1 MNWPRI
7 GVGCWQLGGE
17 TRFGGRETGWGP
29 LDEAAAAAILARSL
43 ALGLRLFD
51 TADAYGLGR
60 AESRLGH
67 ALAGVDDALVITKFG
82 QREVEGRA
90 TVDFSEAWLMQAVEG
105 SLARLRRRHLDVLL
119 LHSPPDDY
127 DYARHDRRPLDR
139 LVAEGVIGCWG
150 VSVRSRHGA
159 ERALHAGFG
168 EAIEL
173 IYNAFDRRVVEQVFP
188 LAAARGVRL
197 IARCPLGSGFLAG
210 SGRRVLPASDVR
222 AALPAA
228 QRAWLVEHGERFLHG
243 VPHPDGAAVTA
254 LRYVLSDPRIATVV
268 SGVRDPAQAEALA
281 RAAALG
287 PLSAAECAAIEQ
299 LLPTPCPAWP

>member
-1 MNWPRI
+1 MNWPRV

-29 LDEAAAAAILARSL
+29 LDDATAAAILERCL

-51 TADAYGLGR
+51 TADAYGRGCAETRLGR
-60 AESRLGH
+60 ALQR
-67 ALAGVDDALVITKFG
+67 VDDALVITKFG
-82 QREVEGRA
+82 QREVDGRG

-105 SLARLRRRHLDVLL
+105 SLARLGRRRLDVLL

-127 DYARHDRRPLDR
+127 DYAGHDRRALDR
-139 LVAEGVIGCWG
+139 LVAEGVVGCWG

-159 ERALHAGFG
+159 ERALRAGFG

-173 IYNAFDRRVVEQVFP
+173 IYNAFDRRVVDQVFP

-210 SGRRVLPASDVR
+210 SGRRTLPATDVR
-222 AALPAA
+222 SSLPPE
-228 QRAWLVEHGERFLHG
+228 QRAWLVEHGARFLQAL
-243 VPHPDGAAVTA
+243 PHPDGPAVTA

-268 SGVRDPAQAEALA
+268 AGVREPAQADALA
-281 RAAALG
+281 RAVALG
-287 PLSAAECAAIEQ
+287 PLPRADAQAIEHA
-299 LLPTPCPAWP
+299 LPAPCPAWP

>member
-1 MNWPRI
+1 MNWPRV

-29 LDEAAAAAILARSL
+29 LEDAGAAAILSRCL
-43 ALGLRLFD
+43 DLGLRLYD
-51 TADAYGLGR
+51 TADAYGHGRSEIRLGR
-60 AESRLGH
+60 
-67 ALAGVDDALVITKFG
+67 ALAGVDDALVITKYG
-82 QREVEGRA
+82 QREIDGRA

-105 SLARLRRRHLDVLL
+105 SLARLGRRRLDVLL

-127 DYARHDRRPLDR
+127 DFAGHDRRPLDR
-139 LVAEGVIGCWG
+139 LVAEGVVGCWG

-159 ERALHAGFG
+159 ERAMKAGFG

-210 SGRRVLPASDVR
+210 SGRR
-222 AALPAA
+222 ALPATDIRSGLPPE
-228 QRAWLVEHGERFLHG
+228 QRAWLVEHGERFLAAL
-243 VPHPDGAAVTA
+243 PHPDGPAVTA
-254 LRYVLSDPRIATVV
+254 LRYVLSDPRITTVV
-268 SGVRDPAQAEALA
+268 SGVREPAQAEALA
-281 RAAALG
+281 RAAELG
-287 PLSAAECAAIEQ
+287 PLSPEDCAAIERA
-299 LLPTPCPAWP
+299 LPTPCPAWP